1 MNRKEFEKVL
11 EKRMANITS
20 TLLIKGREYSRNDNA
35 LHNFEIGARVMNVT
49 RERILWGFAL
59 KHYISIMDI
68 LDDLDNSIFPTEATV
83 DEKFGDL
90 INYLIL
96 CEASVKDKINGK
108 TV

>member
-1 MNRKEFEKVL
+1 MKRKEFEKVL
-11 EKRMANITS
+11 EQRLANITA

-49 RERILWGFAL
+49 RERVLWGFAL

-68 LDDLDNSIFPTEATV
+68 LDDLDNSIVPTEAAV

-96 CEASVKDKINGK
+96 CEASLKNKINGE
-108 TV
+108 TL